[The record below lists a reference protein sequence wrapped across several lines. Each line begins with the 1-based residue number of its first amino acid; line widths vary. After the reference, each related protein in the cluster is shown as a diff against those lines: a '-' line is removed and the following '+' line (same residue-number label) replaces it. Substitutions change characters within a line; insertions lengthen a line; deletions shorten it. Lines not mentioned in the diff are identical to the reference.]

1 MVNTRNYTPLQRRA
15 LNMVWTAAGRYDFEP
30 MFLAFLP
37 DGQPD
42 FYMNSVIGYVYKW
55 LDVTIITQLFDSFS
69 DATLRDVYDGLLW
82 VALENCVYEKELP
95 YRPVL
100 SELRIS
106 CAKLFFEQEQIK
118 TRAQWL
124 MQSSLVYTM
133 QSARWKKVL
142 GKTFLLSPRKKKLFA
157 ELSFDG
163 SMDTNAIRERILDIY
178 GRYFHFRLKKK
189 LPSFTLRLNS
199 VFTKFLPS
207 RLERNEVFT
216 LGRDIKEENIRMYKP
231 VHEREFSLP
240 GEEERIRS
248 YIEDCFGKPLY
259 SPSESAQLE
268 HLLCTDNHFYCHIYF
283 TAGEKNATPS
293 KEPQIARAIEEAS
306 AQKERNETYFSA
318 HRSQYETA
326 IHKLSQQIRNATL
339 VHAQAAQFK
348 CKRGQLNAAWVWRS
362 VFLDDDAVFL
372 NHIETVKPEFSV
384 DLMLDASASRLR
396 QQETIAAQGYVIAKS
411 LQLCNIPV
419 QVYSFLSLNGYTILN
434 LLCDYQEKQKTN
446 RIFQYHAAG
455 WNRDGLA
462 FRGAGALME
471 HAPCAHR
478 ILIVLTDAS
487 PNDDKKLPA
496 DKAQNRLLNEDYS
509 GTAAV
514 TDTAEE
520 VKKLKQQ
527 GIRVIGILTGEH
539 KDIAAAKK
547 IYGTDWVHIQDISQ
561 FSNAVGALMLKQIL
575 NLYES

>member
-1 MVNTRNYTPLQRRA
+1 
-15 LNMVWTAAGRYDFEP
+15 
-30 MFLAFLP
+30 
-37 DGQPD
+37 
-42 FYMNSVIGYVYKW
+42 
-55 LDVTIITQLFDSFS
+55 
-69 DATLRDVYDGLLW
+69 
-82 VALENCVYEKELP
+82 
-95 YRPVL
+95 
-100 SELRIS
+100 
-106 CAKLFFEQEQIK
+106 
-118 TRAQWL
+118 
-124 MQSSLVYTM
+124 
-133 QSARWKKVL
+133 
-142 GKTFLLSPRKKKLFA
+142 
-157 ELSFDG
+157 
-163 SMDTNAIRERILDIY
+163 
-178 GRYFHFRLKKK
+178 
-189 LPSFTLRLNS
+189 
-199 VFTKFLPS
+199 
-207 RLERNEVFT
+207 
-216 LGRDIKEENIRMYKP
+216 
-231 VHEREFSLP
+231 
-240 GEEERIRS
+240 
-248 YIEDCFGKPLY
+248 
-259 SPSESAQLE
+259 
-268 HLLCTDNHFYCHIYF
+268 
-283 TAGEKNATPS
+283 
-293 KEPQIARAIEEAS
+293 
-306 AQKERNETYFSA
+306 
-318 HRSQYETA
+318 
-326 IHKLSQQIRNATL
+326 
-339 VHAQAAQFK
+339 
-348 CKRGQLNAAWVWRS
+348 
-362 VFLDDDAVFL
+362 
-372 NHIETVKPEFSV
+372 
-384 DLMLDASASRLR
+384 MLDASASRLR

-496 DKAQNRLLNEDYS
+496 DKAQNRLLSEDYS